1 MTLGTINQGAAVEAL
16 QAELDGEARE
26 FERVIDLFEHVR
38 PHPATGLPDQLHILD
53 AIDRLARVQ
62 ARRSRIRANFAAIG
76 ATAPEAPDP
85 ADEIWTAIDA
95 TGRIGELRWHL
106 KRDWL
111 ARTQNALKR
120 LGHLEWD
127 IDRLTA
133 NPAGSDALERIRE
146 LAEQRDRLAAGLD
159 ALKYDPGQKQRR
171 VDEAIEGAGGS
182 EALADCARSA
192 LQYLGRFEDD
202 AGVPQAEAAVREA
215 EAALARIDPKTLLG
229 AHLKARIAEAKAK
242 AKQTKAAREASIEA
256 AEAALKDLID
266 RAGQADDDALET
278 LEELVGEVPE
288 AFPETLG
295 PALDAL
301 DEVTDDQLKGALAVI
316 VADR

>member
-85 ADEIWTAIDA
+85 AAEIWTAIDA
-95 TGRIGELRWHL
+95 TGRIGELRGHL
-106 KRDWL
+106 VHEWRSMV
-111 ARTQNALKR
+111 RNALDGLDGR
-120 LGHLEWD
+120 EGT
-127 IDRLTA
+127 IDRLSK
-133 NPAGSDALERIRE
+133 AG
-146 LAEQRDRLAAGLD
+146 
-159 ALKYDPGQKQRR
+159 
-171 VDEAIEGAGGS
+171 GGS
-182 EALADCARSA
+182 EALAALRKAMDERGELAARLEALAYDPGQKHRRVDAAFEAAGGLQALTDCARSA

-301 DEVTDDQLKGALAVI
+301 DEVTDDQLKGALAVTI
-316 VADR
+316 ADR